1 MGIVPPMG
9 HAQGETPGAEIN
21 PAALKRKS
29 SLAGL
34 AGAVSHLKAAHM
46 TMAEA
51 IRDLEDFDVEEP
63 ETSHGP
69 AKSTP
74 RKKPRA

>member
-1 MGIVPPMG
+1 MGDGQEERPS
-9 HAQGETPGAEIN
+9 AEKKSN
-21 PAALKRKS
+21 AAKRQS

-51 IRDLEDFDVEEP
+51 IRDLEDFGAEEP
-63 ETSHGP
+63 ETAQGP
-69 AKSTP
+69 AKSTSKAN
-74 RKKPRA
+74 RRV